1 MESKINLAREK
12 LKITYP
18 LKDKQI
24 ETLKALDLGNDCIS
38 ILPTGYGKSLI
49 FQMLPW
55 VLMKDE
61 PGIVIV
67 ICPLTSIMQDQVMTL
82 KEKGIRTSF
91 VNLQGTVAYSYNS
104 DNEDSDESKPQTVN
118 MEMIK
123 SGDIEILYSHPE
135 AMFTPVLSRIL
146 RRKVFQQKVCC
157 IAVDEVHMIEEWGE
171 DFRPKFKQIGELTA
185 LFPNAAHLAVTATA
199 TPSCI
204 QSLSKI
210 LQYINPTII
219 KVNPDR
225 PNLFL
230 EIKTRLSNLQKFS
243 KYDDIVVPLAQ
254 ELKTK
259 REKFPLTIVYVES
272 LEALGYFYQF
282 INYELKEEQYIGE
295 AIPENRIFGQFHKDY
310 TSQMKQHILFE
321 LRKEEPKLRL
331 VLATVALGMGLDAP
345 AITRIIHC
353 RPPTTLEKYFQ
364 EVGRAGRKGQ
374 KAEALM
380 YYNNNDLAKNRKGL
394 SDAMVQYC
402 KTKDKCLRLQLLQY
416 FGFNETKFNG
426 PMYECCSYCRQLQ

>member
-1 MESKINLAREK
+1 
-12 LKITYP
+12 
-18 LKDKQI
+18 
-24 ETLKALDLGNDCIS
+24 
-38 ILPTGYGKSLI
+38 
-49 FQMLPW
+49 MLPW
-55 VLMKDE
+55 VLMKE
-61 PGIVIV
+61 ETGIVIV

-82 KEKGIRTSF
+82 KEKGIRASF
-91 VNLQGTVAYSYNS
+91 VNLQGTVAYSYSS
-104 DNEDSDESKPQTVN
+104 DNEDSDESKPQTVTMTD
-118 MEMIK
+118 MEMIR

-146 RRKVFQQKVCC
+146 RSKVFQQKVCC

-199 TPSCI
+199 TPNSI
-204 QSLSKI
+204 QFLFKT

-219 KVNPDR
+219 QVNPDR

-230 EIKTRLSNLQKFS
+230 EIKTRLSNLEKFN

-259 REKFPLTIVYVES
+259 RDKFPLTIVYVES

-282 INYELKEEQYIGE
+282 INYELKEEQYIGQ
-295 AIPENRIFGQFHKDY
+295 AVPENRIFGQFHKDY

-345 AITRIIHC
+345 GITRIIHC

-380 YYNNNDLAKNRKGL
+380 YFNNNDLAKNRKGL

-416 FGFNETKFNG
+416 FGFNEAKFNG

>member
-1 MESKINLAREK
+1 
-12 LKITYP
+12 
-18 LKDKQI
+18 
-24 ETLKALDLGNDCIS
+24 
-38 ILPTGYGKSLI
+38 
-49 FQMLPW
+49 
-55 VLMKDE
+55 
-61 PGIVIV
+61 
-67 ICPLTSIMQDQVMTL
+67 MT
-82 KEKGIRTSF
+82 
-91 VNLQGTVAYSYNS
+91 
-104 DNEDSDESKPQTVN
+104 D

-146 RRKVFQQKVCC
+146 HSKVFQQKVCC
-157 IAVDEVHMIEEWGE
+157 IAVDEVHIIEEWGE

-185 LFPNAAHLAVTATA
+185 LFSNAAHLAVTATA

-225 PNLFL
+225 PNLFI
-230 EIKTRLSNLQKFS
+230 EIKTRLSNFRKFS

-259 REKFPLTIVYVES
+259 RVKFPLTIVYVES
-272 LEALGYFYQF
+272 LEALGCFYQF

-310 TSQMKQHILFE
+310 TSQMKQHIMFE
-321 LRKEEPKLRL
+321 LRKEEPELML
-331 VLATVALGMGLDAP
+331 VLATVALRMGLDAP

-353 RPPTTLEKYFQ
+353 RPPTTFETYFE

-374 KAEALM
+374 
-380 YYNNNDLAKNRKGL
+380 
-394 SDAMVQYC
+394 
-402 KTKDKCLRLQLLQY
+402 
-416 FGFNETKFNG
+416 
-426 PMYECCSYCRQLQ
+426 

>member
-1 MESKINLAREK
+1 
-12 LKITYP
+12 
-18 LKDKQI
+18 
-24 ETLKALDLGNDCIS
+24 
-38 ILPTGYGKSLI
+38 
-49 FQMLPW
+49 
-55 VLMKDE
+55 
-61 PGIVIV
+61 
-67 ICPLTSIMQDQVMTL
+67 MT
-82 KEKGIRTSF
+82 
-91 VNLQGTVAYSYNS
+91 
-104 DNEDSDESKPQTVN
+104 D

-146 RRKVFQQKVCC
+146 RSKVFQQKVCC
-157 IAVDEVHMIEEWGE
+157 IAVEEVHMIEEWGE

-219 KVNPDR
+219 KVNPGR

-259 REKFPLTIVYVES
+259 QDKFPLTIVYVES
-272 LEALGYFYQF
+272 SEALGYFYQF

-295 AIPENRIFGQFHKDY
+295 AIPENIIFGQFHKDY

-345 AITRIIHC
+345 GVTRIIHC

-416 FGFNETKFNG
+416 FGFNETKFNE
-426 PMYECCSYCRQLQ
+426 PMHECCSYCRQLQ